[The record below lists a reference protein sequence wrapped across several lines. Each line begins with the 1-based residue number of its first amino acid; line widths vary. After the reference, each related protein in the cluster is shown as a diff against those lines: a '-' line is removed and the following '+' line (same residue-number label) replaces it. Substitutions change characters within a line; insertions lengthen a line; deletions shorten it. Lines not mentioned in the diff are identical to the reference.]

1 MTRIYNFTHP
11 IDKLINYNMKKKLL
25 NIGVALLLL
34 AGCTSKQKVEPVIPR
49 DAEIEK
55 RVEATLKKM
64 TLEEK
69 VGQMT
74 QLNITSLGH
83 NDFRTGKF
91 ILDEDKL
98 ETIFGKYKVGSILNN
113 PSSVPPTNREW
124 TEIMTTIQKW
134 SMESMGI
141 PCIMGLDQNHGTTY
155 TSGGTMFPQN
165 IHSTQMQLHV
175 QQASLPTRHVL
186 LTSHGHSVLQW
197 T

>member
-1 MTRIYNFTHP
+1 
-11 IDKLINYNMKKKLL
+11 MKKKLL

-91 ILDEDKL
+91 IQ
-98 ETIFGKYKVGSILNN
+98 IGRASC
-113 PSSVPPTNREW
+113 RERVY
-124 TEIMTTIQKW
+124 
-134 SMESMGI
+134 
-141 PCIMGLDQNHGTTY
+141 CR
-155 TSGGTMFPQN
+155 
-165 IHSTQMQLHV
+165 V
-175 QQASLPTRHVL
+175 
-186 LTSHGHSVLQW
+186 
-197 T
+197 